1 MIKFRYIYS
10 IIFTLFLNICY
21 SQVITESNPPYH
33 IKTVSFVQN
42 QNNVVPLFNLGET
55 FELNFD
61 DLYGT
66 EDDFYYV
73 ITHHNYN
80 WTPSQLSKNEYIEG
94 LDDQRIQNYENSFN
108 TLQLYSHYRLT
119 IPNKFTR
126 IIKSG
131 NYLISIYNNN
141 RELLFSK
148 KFIVYENQVE
158 VPLQVKRAR
167 NVSDNDFKHNL
178 DFAVRSK
185 TILFQNPD
193 KNVKVILLKNGVLD
207 NAIVNIK
214 PQFTIGNDLIFRYDK
229 ETQFYA
235 ENEYLFFDSKEIRA
249 ANNVI
254 ARIDSNG
261 ALYNTY
267 LYTDNARKNN
277 PYTFYP
283 DINGNFSVRN
293 LGVQNNDVE
302 ADYSW
307 VYFTLFAPESP
318 ADANIYITGM
328 FNNNTCNTENKMVY
342 NVEKGVFEKAIL
354 IKQGF
359 NNYKYTKFN
368 QKGQIIE
375 KEAIDG
381 NFFQTE
387 NLYTAI
393 VYYRSNTD
401 RYDRVIGKGQANS
414 VDIIN

>member
-1 MIKFRYIYS
+1 MKRIQYITYVLLIFS
-10 IIFTLFLNICY
+10 ITKSFT
-21 SQVITESNPPYH
+21 QVVTETQQPYN
-33 IKTVSFVQN
+33 IKTITFVQN
-42 QNNVVPLFNLGET
+42 QNNVVPIFSLGEA

-66 EDDFYYV
+66 EDDYFYI

-80 WTPSQLSKNEYIEG
+80 WTPSQLSKNEYIDG

-108 TLQLYSHYRLT
+108 TLQLYSHYRLD

-141 RELLFSK
+141 RELVFSK

-167 NVSDNDFKHNL
+167 NVSDNNFKHNL
-178 DFAVRSK
+178 EFSVKS
-185 TILFQNPD
+185 TNILFQNPD
-193 KNVKVILLKNGVLD
+193 KNIKVILLKNGILE

-214 PQFTIGNDLIFRYDK
+214 PQFTIGNDLIFKYDK
-229 ETQFYA
+229 ESQFYA
-235 ENEYLFFDSKEIRA
+235 GNEYLFFDSKEIRA

-261 ALYNTY
+261 GLYNSY
-267 LYTDNARKNN
+267 LYTDNARKNI

-283 DINGNFSVRN
+283 DVNGNFKVRN
-293 LGVQNNDVE
+293 LGAQNNDVE

-318 ADANIYITGM
+318 ADSNIYVTGM
-328 FNNNTCNTENKMVY
+328 FNNNSCTTENKMIY
-342 NVEKGVFEKAIL
+342 NPEKGVFEKAIL

-359 NNYKYTKFN
+359 NNYKYTKYN
-368 QKGQIIE
+368 SQGKLVE

-381 NFFQTE
+381 NFYETE
-387 NLYTAI
+387 NLYTALI
-393 VYYRSNTD
+393 YYRSNTD
-401 RYDRVIGKGQANS
+401 RYDKVIGKGQANS
-414 VDIIN
+414 INIIN

>member
-1 MIKFRYIYS
+1 MIKLNYIFS
-10 IIFTLFLNICY
+10 LIIILFVSRTFGQIVVETQPQYN
-21 SQVITESNPPYH
+21 
-33 IKTVSFVQN
+33 IKTISFVQN
-42 QNNVVPLFNLGET
+42 KNNVVPIFALGEG

-66 EDDFYYV
+66 EEDYYYT

-80 WTPSQLSKNEYIEG
+80 WSPSQLSKNEYIDG

-119 IPNKFTR
+119 IPNQFTR

-131 NYLISIYNNN
+131 NYLISIFNNN
-141 RELLFSK
+141 KELVFSK
-148 KFIVYENQVE
+148 KFFVYENQVE
-158 VPLQVKRAR
+158 VPLQIKRAR
-167 NVSDNDFKHNL
+167 NVSDNNSKHNL
-178 DFAVRSK
+178 DFAVKSK
-185 TILFQNPD
+185 NLLFQNPE
-193 KNVKVILLKNGVLD
+193 KNVKVILLQNGILD

-214 PQFTIGNDLIFRYDK
+214 PQYTIGNDLIFKYDK

-235 ENEYLFFDSKEIRA
+235 GNEYLFFDSKEIRA

-261 ALYNTY
+261 ALYNSY

-283 DINGNFSVRN
+283 DVNGNFSVRN
-293 LGVQNNDVE
+293 LGAQNNDVE

-307 VYFTLFAPESP
+307 VYFTLFTPEST

-328 FNNNTCNTENKMVY
+328 FNSNVCNVENKMEY
-342 NVEKGVFEKAIL
+342 NASKGVFEKAML

-359 NNYKYTKFN
+359 NNYKYTKYSS
-368 QKGQIIE
+368 KGQILE

-381 NFFQTE
+381 NFYQTE
-387 NLYTAI
+387 NEYTAL

-401 RYDRVIGKGQANS
+401 RYDRIVGKGQANS
-414 VDIIN
+414 TNIIN

>member
-1 MIKFRYIYS
+1 MNKPNY
-10 IIFTLFLNICY
+10 IIFFIIIFVTNSFCQI
-21 SQVITESNPPYH
+21 VTETQQPYN
-33 IKTVSFVQN
+33 IKTISFVQN
-42 QNNVVPLFNLGET
+42 QNNVVPIFGLGEP

-66 EDDFYYV
+66 EDDYFYV

-80 WTPSQLSKNEYIEG
+80 WSPSQLSKNEYIDG
-94 LDDQRIQNYENSFN
+94 LDDQRIQEYENSFN
-108 TLQLYSHYRLT
+108 TLQLYSHYRLS

-131 NYLISIYNNN
+131 NYLISIFNNN
-141 RELLFSK
+141 KELVFSK
-148 KFIVYENQVE
+148 KFIVYENQAD

-167 NVSDNDFKHNL
+167 NVQDNNYKHNL
-178 DFAVRSK
+178 DFSVRSQ

-193 KNVKVILLKNGVLD
+193 KNVKVILLKNGILE

-229 ETQFYA
+229 ETQFFA
-235 ENEYLFFDSKEIRA
+235 GNEYLFFDSKEIRA

-261 ALYNTY
+261 GLYNTH
-267 LYTDNARKNN
+267 LYTDNARKNS

-283 DINGNFSVRN
+283 DINGNFQVRN
-293 LGVQNNDVE
+293 LGAQNNDVE

-307 VYFTLFAPESP
+307 VYFTLFAPESR
-318 ADANIYITGM
+318 ADSNIYITGM
-328 FNNNTCNTENKMVY
+328 FNNNSCTSENKMTY
-342 NVEKGVFEKAIL
+342 NVEKGVFEKALL

-359 NNYKYTKFN
+359 NNYKYTKYN
-368 QKGQIIE
+368 QQGRLVE
-375 KEAIDG
+375 NEDVDG
-381 NFFQTE
+381 NFYETE

-393 VYYRSNTD
+393 IYYRSNTD
-401 RYDRVIGKGQANS
+401 RYDRIIGKGEANS
-414 VDIIN
+414 VNIIN